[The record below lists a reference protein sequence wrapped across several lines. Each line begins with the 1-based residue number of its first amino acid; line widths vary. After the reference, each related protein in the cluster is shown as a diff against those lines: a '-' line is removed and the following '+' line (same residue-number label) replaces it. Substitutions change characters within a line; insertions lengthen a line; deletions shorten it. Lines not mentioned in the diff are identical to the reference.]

1 MTFSIKKGDTS
12 PALRAT
18 LRYDDCTIINLT
30 NATAIFR
37 MRQAGTT
44 SVLINAAAVI
54 VSVAGIVEY
63 RWSAPNTATV
73 GAYDG
78 EFVVTYANGKVET
91 FPSDGFIAIEIVDSI
106 A

>member
-18 LRYDDCTIINLT
+18 LRYDDCSPINLT
-30 NATAIFR
+30 GATARFH
-37 MRQAGTT
+37 MRQSGSST
-44 SVLINAAAVI
+44 VLIDAAAVI

-63 RWSAPNTATV
+63 RWTSLNTATV
-73 GAYDG
+73 GGYEG
-78 EFVVTYANGKVET
+78 EFEVTYSDGKIET
-91 FPSDGFIAIEIVDSI
+91 FPSDGFISIEVVDSI

>member
-18 LRYDDCTIINLT
+18 LRYDDCTTINLT
-30 NATAIFR
+30 GASARFH
-37 MRQAGTT
+37 MRQTGSA
-44 SVLINAAAVI
+44 SVLIDAAAVV

-63 RWSAPNTATV
+63 RWTAPNTATV
-73 GAYDG
+73 GAYEG
-78 EFVVTYANGKVET
+78 EFEITYSDGKIET